1 MTEKYEQLKKNLA
14 KDIKKLKK
22 KYKILK
28 IKYFLLF
35 VLPIFLVV
43 LAFQTVKQL
52 LKVKAKEL
60 GEKASL
66 TEEETENP

>member
-14 KDIKKLKK
+14 NDIKKLKK
-22 KYKILK
+22 KYKVLK
-28 IKYFLLF
+28 IKFFLLF

>member
-28 IKYFLLF
+28 K
-35 VLPIFLVV
+35 LVDI
-43 LAFQTVKQL
+43 
-52 LKVKAKEL
+52 
-60 GEKASL
+60 
-66 TEEETENP
+66 

>member
-35 VLPIFLVV
+35 VLLIFLVV
-43 LAFQTVKQL
+43 LAFQTAKQL
-52 LKVKAKEL
+52 LYIKTREL
-60 GEKASL
+60 
-66 TEEETENP
+66 

>member
-14 KDIKKLKK
+14 KDIKKMKK

-43 LAFQTVKQL
+43 LAFQTAKQL
-52 LKVKAKEL
+52 LYIKTREL
-60 GEKASL
+60 
-66 TEEETENP
+66 